1 MGSGAEGRFRRPPW
15 ALCGRLHD
23 VVRSTARLEALMT
36 LTDGVI
42 PRVLVV
48 DDEPSIVEA
57 LKLSL
62 ALKGYAVSTAND
74 GPEALQQVQATRPH
88 VVLLDINL
96 PGMDGLAVLRHL
108 RGLDPEVG
116 VIMVSGID
124 DEATRQAALAL
135 GATDYLT
142 KPMHL
147 LSVER
152 SVARLIIARV
162 VREAVLRGRVQRGVG
177 AHDPGACPRGLG
189 GSAAMR
195 PAAL

>member
-1 MGSGAEGRFRRPPW
+1 VE
-15 ALCGRLHD
+15 
-23 VVRSTARLEALMT
+23 
-36 LTDGVI
+36 GVI
-42 PRVLVV
+42 LR
-48 DDEPSIVEA
+48 
-57 LKLSL
+57 
-62 ALKGYAVSTAND
+62 
-74 GPEALQQVQATRPH
+74 
-88 VVLLDINL
+88 
-96 PGMDGLAVLRHL
+96 GLAHERVGLGQAMQDPALELRHL